1 MKRQIARVQ
10 RGFTLIELMIVVAII
25 GILAAIAI
33 PQYTD
38 YVTRSRW
45 QDNYQ
50 LAGSIKQAVA
60 ECVQVNGQNPGTGII
75 APCLSIGV
83 PASTGTADL
92 IGEGFLPSNWSVDGK
107 FLNNAG
113 GNGITYG
120 ASDGGADGVITF
132 TGNAQAQGCIVTLT
146 PRILPT
152 GIQWDFANTGACRRA
167 QTGVGT

>member
-50 LAGSIKQAVA
+50 LAGNLKQANA
-60 ECVQVNGQNPGTGII
+60 ECIQVNGQTTIPIQQPCDDAGATG
-75 APCLSIGV
+75 
-83 PASTGTADL
+83 STTTTDL
-92 IGEGFLPSNWSVDGK
+92 IGAGFLPSNWAVDGK
-107 FLNNAG
+107 YLNNAA

-120 ASDGGADGVITF
+120 AADGGTDGTIIF
-132 TGNAQAQGCIVTLT
+132 TGNAQVNACVVHLVPAIT
-146 PRILPT
+146 PT
-152 GIQWDFANTGACRRA
+152 GVRWDFVNTGTCRRA